1 VIKNLKTFKNSEL
14 NRTKIK
20 QIDARQLK
28 ETDLI
33 LDIRSHIRHSKIALK
48 YPHWHVEA
56 DDVNPKEFIRQ
67 YHLDG
72 SKTLYIL
79 CTTGEKSRQMAQKF
93 IEADYPNVAILTGG
107 IIQAKTSGLRMI
119 EHHYWNMQQQKD
131 LIVGIII
138 LTGFV
143 LCFLMSMIFLIL
155 PVMIGFILIIQGILG
170 QNQIEKMLMKC
181 PWNK

>member
-1 VIKNLKTFKNSEL
+1 MIKNLNTFKVSEL
-14 NRTKIK
+14 NQTKIK

-56 DDVNPKEFIRQ
+56 EDVNPKEFIHQ
-67 YHLDG
+67 YRLDG
-72 SKTLYIL
+72 TKTLYIL
-79 CTTGEKSRQMAQKF
+79 CTTGEKSFKTAQQF
-93 IEADYPNVAILTGG
+93 IEAGFFNVSVVSGG

-131 LIVGIII
+131 LIVGIVI

-143 LCFLMSMIFLIL
+143 LCFLFSMIFLIL
-155 PVMIGFILIIQGILG
+155 PLMVGFVLIIQGVLG

>member
-72 SKTLYIL
+72 SKTLY
-79 CTTGEKSRQMAQKF
+79 M
-93 IEADYPNVAILTGG
+93 
-107 IIQAKTSGLRMI
+107 
-119 EHHYWNMQQQKD
+119 
-131 LIVGIII
+131 
-138 LTGFV
+138 
-143 LCFLMSMIFLIL
+143 
-155 PVMIGFILIIQGILG
+155 
-170 QNQIEKMLMKC
+170 
-181 PWNK
+181 